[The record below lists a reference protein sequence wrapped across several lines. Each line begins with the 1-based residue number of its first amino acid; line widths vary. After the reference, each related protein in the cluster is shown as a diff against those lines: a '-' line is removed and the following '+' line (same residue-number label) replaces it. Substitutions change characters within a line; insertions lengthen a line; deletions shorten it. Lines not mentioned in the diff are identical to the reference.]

1 MNPAQFQNMG
11 AMGAGVPNPMQ
22 QQMRATPNPSSQQ
35 IQRHILNRLAAHTQS
50 LQQHG
55 KFTKWHSTVPIEQ
68 RAAQVKLLI
77 DSLRLIQPVVAYEQA
92 INVALTFEQKA
103 FSQETTQEKYFTTI
117 KDKLSR
123 IQDTRASQVQSQSNN
138 LQQMMQ
144 PGQNMA
150 FNPQFQQMQPSPM
163 MAQSMPQGQQNLSHG
178 MPGQPGLL
186 QQNMQQRMNIQN
198 KQVFSE
204 EENKHINQLAANMAK
219 RASPEDMAKIREALT
234 EQQKQ
239 HMAQRNID
247 PLAAYFRNHAAKE
260 YSRQRL
266 AAQVQNSVPQAQQQM
281 ALNFGVQPPNPSF
294 PASINQLQGQQAE
307 GLRSQEVGE
316 LVVPASNTQGMNPD
330 QFQLREQMLQNHQRQ
345 ANGTPNPMLG
355 QQQNQQNRQAQ
366 VQAQSRA
373 QAAARAAQLGLPGQ
387 NQQNMSQSNTPLSQL
402 NRAQGLNRPP
412 SRAPHQPQ
420 QGVPGQ
426 PVPQQQPG
434 PGTQNPLAKFTPEL
448 QAILRQKPR
457 SEWAAT
463 AKAYM
468 QPGHVG
474 MERSL
479 SQQPNSMPMQNNGQI
494 QQLPNGQYLGGSTI
508 APSMQ
513 PSLSS
518 GAIPTQAQPP
528 RSQPENAQQ
537 MLQQQQ
543 QQRQLQQN
551 QELTRQRQL
560 QMSQIHAQQVA
571 NQQQQ
576 AQLQQH
582 LQGGQF
588 QQQPAKPPAPPL
600 TPQQMAY
607 MDQQE
612 THVTIAQN
620 LSSHAQ
626 WSPQIKTWGQLK
638 QWLQRVQ
645 IPTLP
650 LSRVEEVQRNQFANL
665 QARSRMIAQQQQ
677 RQQQQA
683 GGLPIGQAGLQ
694 GQQLQQQ
701 MINQGRP
708 AMPQQL
714 NAGIP
719 NSMMAQIK
727 PVTPEEI
734 ANARRVNAHF
744 LNMPDARI
752 AAIMQDQ
759 RVKAFQSRLNNE
771 QVMRQDPSSMPV
783 QIGQPQI
790 NQPGTQM
797 ARQASAS
804 GAMSVPPQPG
814 LQRPQSARPQGQ
826 GQIQPG
832 AQAPKNLKR
841 PNEGEGGQAPQSLQY
856 GNRPQQQQVA
866 GGLPNM
872 TREQFEKLAP
882 EQQRRYTMFKQMEQR
897 QKEAQQMIHQMMVE
911 VQGSMQPRKVIPNM
925 NAANKARATKLLTQD
940 QTKNMLGR
948 FEQFIVQFFLISKDR
963 ESTKQLLQLR
973 MQLRPQYKNNNS
985 NNNYEVADQFSM
997 TADQIEKA
1005 LAEMSQKFAMTLQ
1018 KNNQMRNQPQG
1029 LPVQNPPNPQQLT
1042 PGNLERLEQEQQ
1054 EAQRRNSKTSKGKDV
1069 PPAPT
1074 TSQPPFTFG
1083 DPRGQ
1088 GTPKYASAGLKQE
1101 DLKLDP
1107 KRRKRNPPT
1116 GATSATPGA
1125 STAGVKVSPEIKTE
1139 QQGRKAEAE
1148 LPFKCAIVNCEYR
1161 TKGFATQPELNM
1173 HSATAHRP
1181 TEEPVEDPLAFFID
1195 NMHKG
1200 LGLDENGHPGP
1211 TKVATAQPAQPRSL
1225 PMQKVASTASV
1236 GIKAE
1241 VMSKPGTPLPLVPS
1255 AQPGTVAADSWS
1267 NAKVQPELLHDV
1279 FSGPDPFATEF
1290 DLNECVAVYKQSD
1303 HWKNLPRADPKDGF
1317 CADWK
1322 APEEPQQVQEKDR
1335 DDRQAN
1341 LAGGNVQSPADGAED
1356 DLLVDLKIDGLDIES
1371 DPDWEA
1377 IEDMDLNM
1385 DFEMDMDSPW
1395 ENVPSAEMLASPA
1408 ERIMSSD
1415 ELTNPWDQLLPGGAG
1430 WNGAKADDARSH
1442 ASYESLDWDAMFAD
1456 EDNIVPGTNGCLAK
1470 RIIVKPK
1477 AMRA

>member
-11 AMGAGVPNPMQ
+11 AMGAGVPNSMQ
-22 QQMRATPNPSSQQ
+22 QQMRANSNLSSQH
-35 IQRHILNRLAAHTQS
+35 IQRHISQSLLAHSQS

-55 KFTKWHSTVPIEQ
+55 KFTGWHNSVPIEQ

-92 INVALTFEQKA
+92 IKVALTFEQKA
-103 FSQETTQEKYFTTI
+103 FSQEPTKEKYFATI
-117 KDKLSR
+117 KEKLSR
-123 IQDTRASQVQSQSNN
+123 IQDTRASQVQNQSNN

-144 PGQNMA
+144 SGQNMS

-186 QQNMQQRMNIQN
+186 QQNMQQRMNTQN
-198 KQVFSE
+198 KPVFSE
-204 EENKHINQLAANMAK
+204 EEHKHISQIASNMAK
-219 RASPEDMAKIREALT
+219 RTSPEDLIKIRESWS

-239 HMAQRNID
+239 HMAQNNMD
-247 PLAAYFRNHAAKE
+247 PLIVYFRTQATRE
-260 YSRQRL
+260 YSRQRH
-266 AAQVQNSVPQAQQQM
+266 AAQIQNSVPPAQQQM
-281 ALNFGVQPPNPSF
+281 ALNFGGQPANSSF
-294 PASINQLQGQQAE
+294 PASINQLQGQQAD

-316 LVVPASNTQGMNPD
+316 LVVPASNTQGMNPE
-330 QFQLREQMLQNHQRQ
+330 QFQLRDAMLQNHQRQ
-345 ANGTPNPMLG
+345 ANGTPNSMLG

-373 QAAARAAQLGLPGQ
+373 QAAARAAHLGLPAQ
-387 NQQNMSQSNTPLSQL
+387 NQQNMPQANTPLSQL
-402 NRAQGLNRPP
+402 NRPQGLNRPP
-412 SRAPHQPQ
+412 SRAPQQPQ
-420 QGVPGQ
+420 QGVAGQ
-426 PVPQQQPG
+426 QIPQQQPG
-434 PGTQNPLAKFTPEL
+434 QVNQNNFARFPPEL

-463 AKAYM
+463 AKAYV
-468 QPGHVG
+468 QSSQVA

-513 PSLSS
+513 SSLST
-518 GAIPTQAQPP
+518 GAMPTQAQPP

-551 QELTRQRQL
+551 QELTRQRQI

-571 NQQQQ
+571 NQQQS
-576 AQLQQH
+576 QLQQQ
-582 LQGGQF
+582 LQGGQY
-588 QQQPAKPPAPPL
+588 QQQPAKTPVLPL

-607 MDQQE
+607 MDTQE

-620 LSSHAQ
+620 LSSHPQ
-626 WSPQIKTWGQLK
+626 WSPTIKTWGQLK
-638 QWLQRVQ
+638 QWLQRFP
-645 IPTLP
+645 IPNLP
-650 LSRVEEVQRNQFANL
+650 LSRVEEVQRTQFGGLLA
-665 QARSRMIAQQQQ
+665 ARQKAMMQRQQ
-677 RQQQQA
+677 QQQQA

-701 MINQGRP
+701 MISQARP
-708 AMPQQL
+708 AMPQHL
-714 NAGIP
+714 NSGVP
-719 NSMMAQIK
+719 NSMMAQVK

-734 ANARRVNAHF
+734 ANARRMNAHF

-752 AAIMQDQ
+752 AAIMQEQ
-759 RVKAFQSRLNNE
+759 RVKAFQNRLNNE
-771 QVMRQDPSSMPV
+771 QVMRQDPTFMPV
-783 QIGQPQI
+783 QTGQPQI

-797 ARQASAS
+797 NRQPSAPGAR
-804 GAMSVPPQPG
+804 SVPPQPG
-814 LQRPQSARPQGQ
+814 GPQRPQSARPQGQ
-826 GQIQPG
+826 GQAQPG
-832 AQAPKNLKR
+832 AQVPKNLKR
-841 PNEGEGGQAPQSLQY
+841 PNENEGVQASQSLQY
-856 GNRPQQQQVA
+856 SNRPQHQQA
-866 GGLPNM
+866 SGGLPNF
-872 TREQFEKLAP
+872 TKEQFDKLPLA
-882 EQQRRYTMFKQMEQR
+882 QQQKYTLYKQMEQR
-897 QKEAQQMIHQMMVE
+897 NKEGQNAIQQMTME
-911 VQGSMQPRKVIPNM
+911 VQSGMQPRKVIPNM
-925 NAANKARATKLLTQD
+925 NAANRAKATKLLTQD

-963 ESTKQLLQLR
+963 DTTKQLLHLR
-973 MQLRPQYKNNNS
+973 MQLTPQYKNT
-985 NNNYEVADQFSM
+985 NYEVADQFSM

-1005 LAEMSQKFAMTLQ
+1005 LAEMSQKFSMMLKQ
-1018 KNNQMRNQPQG
+1018 NSQMRHQAQG
-1029 LPVQNPPNPQQLT
+1029 VPAQNPPIPQQLT

-1125 STAGVKVSPEIKTE
+1125 PAAGVKVSPEIKTE
-1139 QQGRKAEAE
+1139 QQGRNAEAE
-1148 LPFKCAIVNCEYR
+1148 LPFKCTTANCEYR
-1161 TKGFATQPELNM
+1161 TKGFATQPELNV
-1173 HSATAHRP
+1173 HSVTAHRP
-1181 TEEPVEDPLAFFID
+1181 TEEPVEDPLGFFID

-1200 LGLDENGHPGP
+1200 LGLDENGRPGSI
-1211 TKVATAQPAQPRSL
+1211 KVAAVQTAQPRSQ

-1241 VMSKPGTPLPLVPS
+1241 VLSKPGTPLPLVPS
-1255 AQPGTVAADSWS
+1255 AQSVTVAADSWK

-1290 DLNECVAVYKQSD
+1290 DLNEFVNVYKKSNE
-1303 HWKNLPRADPKDGF
+1303 WKELPRADPKDGF
-1317 CADWK
+1317 CADWTG
-1322 APEEPQQVQEKDR
+1322 PEELQQVQEKER
-1335 DDRQAN
+1335 DATQAN
-1341 LAGGNVQSPADGAED
+1341 TAGVDGESPANGIEN
-1356 DLLVDLKIDGLDIES
+1356 DLVVNLKIDGLDIES
-1371 DPDWEA
+1371 DHDWEA
-1377 IEDMDLNM
+1377 IEGMNLDM
-1385 DFEMDMDSPW
+1385 DFEMDMGSPW
-1395 ENVPSAEMLASPA
+1395 ENVPSAEALASPA
-1408 ERIMSSD
+1408 ERITSPE
-1415 ELTNPWDQLLPGGAG
+1415 ELTNVWDQLLPRGTG
-1430 WNGAKADDARSH
+1430 WNGAKADDSH
-1442 ASYESLDWDAMFAD
+1442 SQASYESLDWDAMFAD
-1456 EDNIVPGTNGCLAK
+1456 EDNIVPGSNGMQAK
-1470 RIIVKPK
+1470 RIIVKAK
-1477 AMRA
+1477 G